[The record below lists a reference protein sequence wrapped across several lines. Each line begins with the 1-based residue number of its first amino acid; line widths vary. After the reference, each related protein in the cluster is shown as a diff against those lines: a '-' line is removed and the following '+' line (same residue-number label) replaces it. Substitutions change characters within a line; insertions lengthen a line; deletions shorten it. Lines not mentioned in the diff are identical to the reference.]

1 VDITS
6 LGAACQPAATFA
18 KPLSCVFAP
27 VDHVILANMPCA
39 YHDMVILFIS
49 CCTVLFTGDQ
59 VTLFTYIG
67 VIAPDVACP
76 GTRGKVI
83 LTSVADTII
92 CCATFDKVD
101 VIITADTIAGSS
113 TLDKVNVIIM
123 ADVTAGFATRDRVDF
138 IITVDAMA
146 SFTTRDRVDF
156 IIAVDA
162 MADFATRDRVDFII
176 ELQLMRWP
184 VLQPVT
190 G

>member
-123 ADVTAGFATRDRVDF
+123 ADVSDSWFCN
-138 IITVDAMA
+138 
-146 SFTTRDRVDF
+146 
-156 IIAVDA
+156 
-162 MADFATRDRVDFII
+162 
-176 ELQLMRWP
+176 P
-184 VLQPVT
+184 
-190 G
+190 